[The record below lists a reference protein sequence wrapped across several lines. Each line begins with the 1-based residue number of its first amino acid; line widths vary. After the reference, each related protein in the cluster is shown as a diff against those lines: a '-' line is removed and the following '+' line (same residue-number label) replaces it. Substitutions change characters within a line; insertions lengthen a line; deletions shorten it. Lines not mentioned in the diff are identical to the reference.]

1 MKNTKLLFEMLLV
14 GLIFVTCL
22 FKSRERVCAGELQV
36 ECVLHKIEICN
47 ICQHDFNSSLCS
59 HTKGLSYG
67 GKECKPN
74 EEKYCN
80 ICSENIIYCEHKE
93 GVVYDTVECD
103 PWEKCNICGNN
114 YFDPYGA
121 CSHWKGEYYG
131 GEECSTYEIY
141 VCNICGENYWGGNC
155 PHHEGA
161 WYDEGYCE
169 LDKLTICNI
178 CGQCECEHETGRIY
192 GDKECIPTDK
202 MMCNICNDWYMNC
215 CHIVGREYK
224 NIAYYFYIES
234 RYDQMNSDVSDLE
247 KIGNDENNPYN
258 DSNKIYAV
266 VKYETNSNEQFI
278 NAWNSLGIYDE
289 KDCCIY
295 TVIMNMHGN
304 ESEISNGVGKGYSFK
319 LNTSDIESLQKKP
332 VQRLVLLQCSVG
344 KISSA
349 GKNIASSFARV
360 VSGRVLAGDAE
371 VNNNI
376 IEYTDM
382 WQFPDEDNFTSIDKG
397 TYMRYYVKEESNG
410 WFIYKYDWNERKIK
424 YEYMAEAVKK
434 FRIYQ
439 LLAFFD

>member
-114 YFDPYGA
+114 YYDPNGACSHWEGERYGQVECTTTTICNICGNNYYDAGGA
-121 CSHWKGEYYG
+121 CSHWKGNRYG
-131 GEECSTYEIY
+131 GILCQYNK
-141 VCNICGENYWGGNC
+141 V
-155 PHHEGA
+155 
-161 WYDEGYCE
+161 
-169 LDKLTICNI
+169 TICNI

-304 ESEISNGVGKGYSFK
+304 ESEISNFVGKGYSFK
-319 LNTSDIESLQKKP
+319 LNTSDIESLKKKP